1 MTPARLTSSRAQPAP
16 TCRRRWSGVCVE
28 WATVGD
34 AGVMGE
40 LGCESVRAMATHLG
54 VAHHARLTGDEA
66 ISVKASILNVT
77 FLKLVEMEP
86 TVGKKM
92 VN

>member
-1 MTPARLTSSRAQPAP
+1 
-16 TCRRRWSGVCVE
+16 
-28 WATVGD
+28 
-34 AGVMGE
+34 MGE
-40 LGCESVRAMATHLG
+40 LGCEPVRTMATHLG